1 MAERFPSLRPRELL
15 RVLERA
21 GFAISRQTGSH
32 LILFR
37 EGYPRPVSIP
47 RHNREMKRGLVA
59 GILSDAG
66 ISREEFLRLLRES

>member
-21 GFAISRQTGSH
+21 GFSVSRQTGSH
-32 LILFR
+32 LILFK
-37 EGYPRPVSIP
+37 EGHPKPVSIP

-59 GILSDAG
+59 GILADAG
-66 ISREEFLRLLRES
+66 VTRREFLRLLRES